1 MMYYT
6 NFFPYHMFGF
16 GPLFMVVFW
25 VLVIWG
31 CVSLVRYFSESNS
44 LSKESDRALEI
55 LKERYVK
62 GEITKEQFEAMKK
75 DIQ

>member
-25 VLVIWG
+25 VFIIWG
-31 CVSLVRYFSESNS
+31 CVSLVKYFSESTSSNG
-44 LSKESDRALEI
+44 SDRALEI

-75 DIQ
+75 DIR